1 MKNNSTNNFTK
12 LALAILALV
21 VSVQSYTIWDLRNQ
35 VSKHQQASK
44 SNLEALFPT
53 SFKPWI
59 DNWMF
64 RQDDDSLF
72 STLANPFSGEE
83 HPTMTISRNRK
94 EVVVHLSL
102 PSDDRE
108 NLKIEV
114 KDGVLR
120 VLFNYNKGPSQQRSF
135 DQSISLP
142 GGLDFTKMKTVP
154 TKEGLDIVFPRS
166 RRAF

>member
-1 MKNNSTNNFTK
+1 MIKNSTNNFTK
-12 LALAILALV
+12 ITLAILV
-21 VSVQSYTIWDLRNQ
+21 VIVTAQTYVIWDLRKQVNKQQRAAKRVNQ
-35 VSKHQQASK
+35 G
-44 SNLEALFPT
+44 LFPR

-72 STLANPFSGEE
+72 SSMANPFSGGE
-83 HPTMTISRNRK
+83 HPTMTISRNRS
-94 EVVVHLSL
+94 EVVVHVTL
-102 PSDDRE
+102 PTEDRD

-120 VLFNYNKGPSQQRSF
+120 VLFQYNNGPSQQRSF

-142 GGLDFTKMKTVP
+142 SGLDITKMRTVT
-154 TKEGLDIVFPRS
+154 TKEGMDIVFPRK
-166 RRAF
+166 